1 MLQHAVADTASLFV
15 ASPISYWLRFVPG
28 VLMTT
33 YVIKRRYFVS
43 LTFRGYQSNVY
54 HARSFDLAMRKLIAN
69 LFGNTSVEALS
80 ILGSAVS
87 PFIPGYARSQTLSDC
102 EDLAALLMILFSH
115 ADSLTKRVAFSVWVK
130 RPLERILFDEPYI
143 SEELQRHFNMVLVHL
158 EPVLDK
164 MNTEFQTRQPES
176 LEECLS
182 GISRSLSGVASFS
195 KQIASKRAVQA
206 MTIVVGLYLTC
217 RDGFSG
223 FDFDR
228 LAKSIYDGQFIKTTN
243 FLEATADSLDWLL
256 KTGLNIYHNGRIEL
270 PYRDVEHIQHTVR
283 CLSRVIDHVDC
294 LDTFTVPAFSL
305 DGVTTPEQ
313 RWSFFELQQN
323 VDLAISHV
331 RTKLPQLRAI
341 DTRLFK
347 ATENHLAELL
357 EFQSRLTRTKLS
369 VEQRQVP
376 FALLFFGGSG
386 IGKSSLLS
394 MTGDF
399 CARRLQL
406 PTGSEYTYTVPAT
419 AKYWDG
425 FRSFQHTIILDDLAT
440 VKPNSKQEDRS
451 IGDIIRV
458 INNVAYNPDQAAL
471 ENKGMQPVLS
481 RFAFGTTNTKNLNAG
496 CLFSNPQ
503 AVLRRFPY
511 VITPTLKDRFIGPD
525 GKFKSDGTVGYI
537 DAWEFHVELVVLRGG
552 GNSTDVGYQTICH
565 CSNLV
570 DFLEWLGGAVDDHFI
585 SQRLYLNSMASIR
598 QQVFCEHGL
607 PSSLC
612 NTCVQATAPAP
623 PAIQSKRKV
632 ESLSVPP
639 TLFYRGLV
647 LLIPY

>member
-425 FRSFQHTIILDDLAT
+425 FRSS
-440 VKPNSKQEDRS
+440 N
-451 IGDIIRV
+451 IR
-458 INNVAYNPDQAAL
+458 
-471 ENKGMQPVLS
+471 
-481 RFAFGTTNTKNLNAG
+481 
-496 CLFSNPQ
+496 
-503 AVLRRFPY
+503 
-511 VITPTLKDRFIGPD
+511 
-525 GKFKSDGTVGYI
+525 
-537 DAWEFHVELVVLRGG
+537 
-552 GNSTDVGYQTICH
+552 
-565 CSNLV
+565 
-570 DFLEWLGGAVDDHFI
+570 
-585 SQRLYLNSMASIR
+585 
-598 QQVFCEHGL
+598 
-607 PSSLC
+607 
-612 NTCVQATAPAP
+612 
-623 PAIQSKRKV
+623 
-632 ESLSVPP
+632 
-639 TLFYRGLV
+639 
-647 LLIPY
+647 